1 MSGKPKLEAVKD
13 GQKPCTTDEM
23 KALLQAEREARA
35 KRALERIR
43 EVLKEERCEMN
54 PSMTITVQGVI
65 PRIDIIA
72 VD

>member
-1 MSGKPKLEAVKD
+1 MSEKPKLEVA
-13 GQKPCTTDEM
+13 GTQKESFTPEEM
-23 KALLQAEREARA
+23 KGLLQVDRETRA

-65 PRIDIIA
+65 PRIDITA

>member
-1 MSGKPKLEAVKD
+1 MSGKPKLEVAGVK
-13 GQKPCTTDEM
+13 KESLSPEEM
-23 KALLQAEREARA
+23 KSILMAEREARA

-65 PRIDIIA
+65 PRIDITA